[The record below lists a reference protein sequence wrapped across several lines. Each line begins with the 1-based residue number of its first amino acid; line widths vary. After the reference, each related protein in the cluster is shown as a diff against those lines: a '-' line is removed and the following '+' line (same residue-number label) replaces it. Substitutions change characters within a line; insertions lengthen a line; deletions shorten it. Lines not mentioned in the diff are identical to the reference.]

1 MKDILEDIY
10 YTNFINAKNLSEA
23 SNANYEKTLRKFTQA
38 LNTTLEDIITGC
50 KNQQDLITEKIISH
64 GTDSEGNQII
74 EKKITIFD
82 VNSPESL
89 IKQYFDKYIEYCK
102 KRNNS
107 NNTIN
112 MDLDHIKTF
121 LKFYSVTYPKTN
133 IKRTT
138 PTWNLLTKE
147 DIKFVMDDSLLG
159 HKCLISALKDT
170 GLRLSDVINLTI
182 DDFMIGTSRY
192 HDFVDVDEF
201 IDNAPDDMICVL
213 EFIPQKTKRFN
224 LTCITCIGPETCN
237 LLMQNLRK
245 IKNEYLPQVNRK
257 QGLDLRM
264 SKTDAL
270 FGNKQKYFKGPMQ
283 VKSIADIFSRK
294 NKKLREYRITKIN
307 DAIKKGEISIEDK
320 EKEMGRIPKFH
331 AHALRKFFQTT
342 IAKNCGNLRIC
353 TLMEGHTSPVKTD
366 SSYIQIGVEDVL
378 EVYMSALPD
387 LSLENTETRVYTSDI
402 RREMEAKMEA
412 LGKENESLR
421 QKYDEKEEEAN
432 QINERLLNIENWLE
446 EIDKRPLSRKNIL
459 KKISEQ

>member
-23 SNANYEKTLRKFTQA
+23 SNANYEKTLRKLTQA
-38 LNTTLEDIITGC
+38 VNTTLEDIITKC

-64 GTDSEGNQII
+64 GTDDQGNQII

-133 IKRTT
+133 IKRETSN
-138 PTWNLLTKE
+138 WNLLTKE
-147 DIKFVMDDSLLG
+147 DIKFIMDDSLLA
-159 HKCLISALKDT
+159 HKCLISTLKDT
-170 GLRLSDVINLTI
+170 GLRLSDAVNLQI
-182 DDFMIGTSRY
+182 DDFMIGTQRY
-192 HDFVDVDEF
+192 HNFVDVDEF

-237 LLMQNLRK
+237 LIMQNLRK
-245 IKNEYLPQVNRK
+245 IKNEYLPNVNKK
-257 QGLDLRM
+257 QGLDLKM
-264 SKTDAL
+264 SKNDAL
-270 FGNKQKYFKGPMQ
+270 IGNKQKYFKGPMQ
-283 VKSIADIFSRK
+283 VKSIADIFARK
-294 NKKLREYRITKIN
+294 NKKLKEYHIVRIN
-307 DAIKKGEISIEDK
+307 DAIKKGEISIEDRDK
-320 EKEMGRIPKFH
+320 EIQRIPKFH

-366 SSYIQIGVEDVL
+366 SSYIQIDAEDVL
-378 EVYMSALPD
+378 EVYMSAIPD
-387 LSLENTETRVYTSDI
+387 LSLENTETKVYTSDV

-412 LGKENESLR
+412 LGKENEALR

-432 QINERLLNIENWLE
+432 QMNERLSDIESRLA
-446 EIDKRPLSRKNIL
+446 EIDKMRLSRRSIL
-459 KKISEQ
+459 DKISE